1 MTDQLDDQLRNM
13 RQRSVPE
20 GLQGQIM
27 LAVRGEAR
35 RQRIVFYLLYSGL
48 ISMALVSFL
57 SIRLFLLDLDGSPL
71 AQLLRL
77 AWTDTQSVLSYF
89 SDWVLAVMEST
100 PVGSLAVA
108 LGAVF
113 ISTLLIN
120 RISSVPRVAFRQI
133 KKAV

>member
-1 MTDQLDDQLRNM
+1 M
-13 RQRSVPE
+13 
-20 GLQGQIM
+20 
-27 LAVRGEAR
+27 
-35 RQRIVFYLLYSGL
+35 
-48 ISMALVSFL
+48 
-57 SIRLFLLDLDGSPL
+57 DLDGSPL